1 MKICK
6 FDQERCFQPSASG
19 VTEARWVTP
28 GGTPG
33 SPEQQE
39 EEAIHSKGDFQPR
52 LQCFTRT
59 FRKTKEMIHS
69 NKTTSGSL
77 EQWKSRP
84 NIQRGASNPNSN
96 VLLKHSGRQR
106 K

>member
-28 GGTPG
+28 GGTSG

-39 EEAIHSKGDFQPR
+39 EEAKYSKG
-52 LQCFTRT
+52 T
-59 FRKTKEMIHS
+59 
-69 NKTTSGSL
+69 
-77 EQWKSRP
+77 
-84 NIQRGASNPNSN
+84 SNPDSN
-96 VLLKHSGRQR
+96 VLLQHSGRQR

>member
-6 FDQERCFQPSASG
+6 FDQKRCFQPSASG

-28 GGTPG
+28 GGTSG

-39 EEAIHSKGDFQPR
+39 EEAKYSKGGFQAQ
-52 LQCFTRT
+52 LQCFTQT

-77 EQWKSRP
+77 EQWKRRP
-84 NIQRGASNPNSN
+84 NIQRGTSTSNSNPII
-96 VLLKHSGRQR
+96 
-106 K
+106 

>member
-6 FDQERCFQPSASG
+6 FDQKRCFQPSASG

-28 GGTPG
+28 GGTSG

-39 EEAIHSKGDFQPR
+39 GEAKYSKGGFQPQ
-52 LQCFTRT
+52 LQCFTPT

-69 NKTTSGSL
+69 NKTTSRL
-77 EQWKSRP
+77 PQ
-84 NIQRGASNPNSN
+84 Q
-96 VLLKHSGRQR
+96 
-106 K
+106 